1 MLNTDTPIAD
11 MADAIS
17 AFCDEGL
24 ALQFSE
30 RHARDLRY
38 VAAWGKWF
46 KWTGKE
52 WKRDDTLLALDL
64 ARDLCRYIARLT
76 PDRGKSVA
84 SNRTIGAVLHL
95 ARADRRHASTPEQ
108 WDQNPWLLNTP
119 DGTVHLR
126 AGNMRAHAR
135 EDYITKCTAVGP
147 GGDCPMWLRFLARI
161 TDEDIQLQA
170 FLQRMAG
177 YALTGLTRDHAL
189 FFIYGLGANGKSVFL
204 NTLIGILGAY
214 HRTAPA
220 ELLLASKHDRHPTEL
235 AGLVGCRLVTATE
248 TEGGRRWAE
257 TKIKLLTGGDGV
269 TARFMGQDFFEF
281 TPRFKLVWSGNS
293 KPTLNRVD
301 EAIRRRLNL
310 VPFTVTIPRAERD
323 PQLTEKLKDEWPGIL
338 QWAIEGCAEWQ
349 EHGLAAPA
357 SVTAATDEYLAAQ
370 DTVRN
375 WMAECTDEVA
385 TAETQSSQLFK
396 GWKEWCEANGEFPG
410 SGKAFSQK
418 LADLGLESRRARAGT
433 VFYGVRLRG

>member
-1 MLNTDTPIAD
+1 MVEGSWRHRYLTLTTPID

-38 VAAWGKWF
+38 VAAWGRWF

-108 WDQNPWLLNTP
+108 WDRNPWLLNTP
-119 DGTVHLR
+119 DGTVDLR
-126 AGNMRAHAR
+126 AGRHAPARPRGLHHQVYRRRAWGRLPHVA
-135 EDYITKCTAVGP
+135 EVP
-147 GGDCPMWLRFLARI
+147 GRI

-235 AGLVGCRLVTATE
+235 AGLVGCHLVTATE

-281 TPRFKLVWSGNS
+281 TPRFKLVWSGNPS
-293 KPTLNRVD
+293 PPSIAST
-301 EAIRRRLNL
+301 RRSGAAQPCAVHRHH
-310 VPFTVTIPRAERD
+310 PAGERD
-323 PQLTEKLKDEWPGIL
+323 TELTKKLKAEWP
-338 QWAIEGCAEWQ
+338 
-349 EHGLAAPA
+349 A
-357 SVTAATDEYLAAQ
+357 S
-370 DTVRN
+370 
-375 WMAECTDEVA
+375 C
-385 TAETQSSQLFK
+385 
-396 GWKEWCEANGEFPG
+396 NG
-410 SGKAFSQK
+410 
-418 LADLGLESRRARAGT
+418 
-433 VFYGVRLRG
+433 